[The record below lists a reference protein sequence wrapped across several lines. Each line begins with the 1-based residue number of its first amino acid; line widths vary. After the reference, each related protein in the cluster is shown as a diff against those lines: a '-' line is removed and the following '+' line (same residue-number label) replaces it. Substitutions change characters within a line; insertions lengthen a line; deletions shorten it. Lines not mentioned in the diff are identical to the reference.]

1 MFDKIKDFFVMRGV
15 ENKLDKIVRNPKHL
29 QKIDIYNQIL
39 KPCDDI
45 IARNPNN
52 CKAYCAKAL
61 LYYLLCDYEK
71 ALKLYKEIRAKFV
84 VISGF
89 ILNTSSRQRMLDC
102 CNKLIEA
109 DPNNPELYVDK
120 ADILEFTYNTGKP
133 EQVLECYDKALSLN
147 PKNLIEIILY
157 KVEFLDEVEF
167 CKEKNLNNHETA
179 LMCFDEAMQIY
190 PEHIVGLI
198 AQKADFLYCYCEKE
212 DYDILSF
219 FDESA
224 QAYPQHSKEILA
236 KKEEFIKSLEDDE
249 SQDIE
254 IPDFLR
260 K

>member
-1 MFDKIKDFFVMRGV
+1 MFDKIKDFFVMIGV

-45 IARNPNN
+45 IAKKTNN
-52 CKAYCAKAL
+52 CRAYCAKAL
-61 LYYLLCDYEK
+61 LYYLLCDYKK
-71 ALKLYKEIRAKFV
+71 ALNLYKEIRAGFAF
-84 VISGF
+84 SGF
-89 ILNTSSRQRMLDC
+89 ILNTNSRQRMLDC
-102 CNKLIEA
+102 CNKLIEV

-120 ADILEFTYNTGKP
+120 ADVLEFTYNTDKP

-157 KVEFLDEVEF
+157 KVEFLDEIEF
-167 CKEKNLNNHETA
+167 CKKKGLNNHETA
-179 LMCFDEAMQIY
+179 LTFWDEAMQTY
-190 PEHIVGLI
+190 PEHITELI

-224 QAYPQHSKEILA
+224 QAYPKHSKEILA
-236 KKEEFIKSLEDDE
+236 KKERFIKSLEPEWTPDM
-249 SQDIE
+249 E